1 MPIPAPIRL
10 AAGLLLACS
19 TLAAP
24 PPTLAQRPPGGPPP
38 AVPVMV
44 VDVTTRAVVEDV
56 GFVATVEPSVST
68 TVSVEVAG
76 QVKELLVQE
85 GQHVTAGSTVMARL
99 DTTSREIQLRETEA
113 ARTKA
118 REQLAMLRRGTRA
131 EEVALREA
139 AMAEQQAL
147 LARAEAEFQ
156 RARQLFQDHLISR
169 SELERLQADYLAV
182 RQKHEAALQAF
193 QMAREGPRPEEI
205 TQAEADLAQ
214 ATARVERIQHETRQ
228 ATIRA
233 PISGHV
239 VKKHVEAGAWV
250 QPGTAVVSLIAL
262 DPVFVTGPVGERDIA
277 RVRTGQPAQ
286 VTADAYPGQVF
297 SGTVTAIVP
306 GADTGSRAFP
316 VRVTLRNPDT
326 RLKAGMFARVSVRT
340 GQGRQGLFVP
350 KDAVVRRG
358 GQEYV
363 FVVDGD
369 TARQVKIEIGAL
381 VDGLVEVRAREL
393 APGLKAITL
402 GNEFLQPGMKIR
414 PTP

>member
-1 MPIPAPIRL
+1 
-10 AAGLLLACS
+10 
-19 TLAAP
+19 
-24 PPTLAQRPPGGPPP
+24 
-38 AVPVMV
+38 MV

-156 RARQLFQDHLISR
+156 RARQLFQDQLISR

-193 QMAREGPRPEEI
+193 DLDRSITLTANVREDIPLEAALGL
-205 TQAEADLAQ
+205 AEARAVGPARRALPLGYTITLTGQAKELGEAWNALKWIYVLALVVIYLLMCSLFESWTLPLYIMFTVPLAMTGAVLALRLAGLGEPSTRMDTVTMLGFVILAGTVVNSAILIVHQALNNMAAGQAPQEALLASVESRIRPIFITTTTTVFGMLPLVLSTGAGSELYRGLGSAVLGGLAASTLFTLILVPVLFSLGLDL
-214 ATARVERIQHETRQ
+214 
-228 ATIRA
+228 
-233 PISGHV
+233 S
-239 VKKHVEAGAWV
+239 GAW
-250 QPGTAVVSLIAL
+250 G
-262 DPVFVTGPVGERDIA
+262 
-277 RVRTGQPAQ
+277 
-286 VTADAYPGQVF
+286 
-297 SGTVTAIVP
+297 
-306 GADTGSRAFP
+306 
-316 VRVTLRNPDT
+316 
-326 RLKAGMFARVSVRT
+326 
-340 GQGRQGLFVP
+340 
-350 KDAVVRRG
+350 
-358 GQEYV
+358 
-363 FVVDGD
+363 
-369 TARQVKIEIGAL
+369 
-381 VDGLVEVRAREL
+381 RARDSLPVESPPP
-393 APGLKAITL
+393 AAGS
-402 GNEFLQPGMKIR
+402 
-414 PTP
+414 

>member
-1 MPIPAPIRL
+1 
-10 AAGLLLACS
+10 
-19 TLAAP
+19 
-24 PPTLAQRPPGGPPP
+24 
-38 AVPVMV
+38 
-44 VDVTTRAVVEDV
+44 
-56 GFVATVEPSVST
+56 
-68 TVSVEVAG
+68 
-76 QVKELLVQE
+76 
-85 GQHVTAGSTVMARL
+85 MARL

-113 ARTKA
+113 ARAKA

-214 ATARVERIQHETRQ
+214 ATARVERIQHEIRQ

-316 VRVTLRNPDT
+316 VRVTLRNPDA